1 MLEKARAQLKN
12 PKLEFEPGFEAL
24 GKALKE
30 GKDVRDDWESNLGD
44 FAVKYFDSFSSVL
57 ESEKFGEDEMLREG
71 FEEGVPKGIV
81 ELRVVGRDV
90 LKSGYNGLVLE
101 DGKLVILTIPEYWG
115 TNIHHAGQGLV
126 DIL

>member
-1 MLEKARAQLKN
+1 
-12 PKLEFEPGFEAL
+12 
-24 GKALKE
+24 
-30 GKDVRDDWESNLGD
+30 
-44 FAVKYFDSFSSVL
+44 
-57 ESEKFGEDEMLREG
+57 
-71 FEEGVPKGIV
+71 
-81 ELRVVGRDV
+81 